1 MKITIDNESGF
12 CFGVV
17 YAIQMAKEE
26 LDRSG
31 TLYCLGDIVHNNM
44 EVERLTKKGLKIIT
58 HEQLEQLSN
67 CKVLIR
73 AHGEPPSTYI
83 TALKNGIELIDA
95 SCPVVLKLQ
104 HRVGAGFEEVEKEH
118 GQIVIY
124 GEEGHAEI
132 NGLVG
137 QTNGKAIIVRT
148 EEDLAKIDFRLPI
161 QFFSQTTKSTA
172 GFEKMKSMLEEKIL
186 QTNGII
192 TSDNFVSND
201 TLCRQVSNREPR
213 MRKFS
218 EQHDVIVFASGKK
231 SSNGKALYSVCKS
244 INPRSYF
251 VSTPEEVEAQWFENA
266 ETVGIC
272 GATSTPMWMMEQVSK
287 RIEEL
292 TSENTAV

>member
-1 MKITIDNESGF
+1 MVCIDTGDK
-12 CFGVV
+12 VV
-17 YAIQMAKEE
+17 
-26 LDRSG
+26 
-31 TLYCLGDIVHNNM
+31 
-44 EVERLTKKGLKIIT
+44 
-58 HEQLEQLSN
+58 
-67 CKVLIR
+67 
-73 AHGEPPSTYI
+73 
-83 TALKNGIELIDA
+83 
-95 SCPVVLKLQ
+95 
-104 HRVGAGFEEVEKEH
+104 
-118 GQIVIY
+118 
-124 GEEGHAEI
+124 
-132 NGLVG
+132 
-137 QTNGKAIIVRT
+137 
-148 EEDLAKIDFRLPI
+148 
-161 QFFSQTTKSTA
+161 
-172 GFEKMKSMLEEKIL
+172 
-186 QTNGII
+186 
-192 TSDNFVSND
+192 SDD